1 MITDDETENRK
12 PVPQYPQGTR
22 TELYE
27 RTADLSAQSFR
38 TYADKIGA
46 AHHYS
51 THRVETKGKHGSTSL
66 LFEVMRLVYDK
77 IYDEY
82 DKLLFVDS
90 DIICNTEENIFD
102 LLDTDVYGV
111 FESDIETSKGRGYAT
126 WDAQSDSYKQISDKF
141 QRRGIPIVANK
152 WGKHYS
158 KITCFNTGVMV
169 WSRDARL
176 KARAVFDD
184 WYNYMIDGDMH
195 KEAFWLNN
203 DQLYISGQLTKHKFA
218 IEGIDQTWNDTPTH
232 WDDDRGYDMN
242 FLHYTGGGNKVIMLE
257 DYEKNKFKYLKK
269 A

>member
-1 MITDDETENRK
+1 MITDEITELRQ
-12 PVPQYPQGTR
+12 PVPQYSGTR
-22 TELYE
+22 SELYE
-27 RTADLSAQSFR
+27 RTADLSADSFR
-38 TYADKIGA
+38 IYAEKIGA
-46 AHHYS
+46 AHHFS
-51 THRVETKGKHGSTSL
+51 RRRKETIGETGRTTL

-102 LLDTDVYGV
+102 LMDCDVYGV
-111 FESDIETSKGRGYAT
+111 FESDIETSNGRGYAS
-126 WDAQSDSYKQISDKF
+126 WDFNPQSYKDISEKF
-141 QRRGIPIVANK
+141 QRRGIPVVPNT

-158 KITCFNTGVMV
+158 KVTCFNTGVMV

-176 KARAVFDD
+176 RAREMFDN
-184 WYNYMIDGDMH
+184 WKNYMIDGDLH
-195 KEAFWLNN
+195 NEAFWLNN

-232 WDDDRGYDMN
+232 WDDDRGYKAN